1 MTFTYE
7 LNNGG
12 KFEYL
17 GRKKMITGTFANT
30 VSAAD
35 GLVSLGLKKIEVV
48 NIQLYEE
55 GTTMEG
61 VTLGATAYP
70 KIASLPVYQE
80 GITIRAS
87 ADTKGSFT
95 VIGE

>member
-1 MTFTYE
+1 MTFSYS
-7 LNNGG
+7 LNNNGR
-12 KFEYL
+12 FEHL
-17 GRKKMITGTFANT
+17 GTKKMVTGTFANT

-35 GLVSLGLKKIEVV
+35 GRINVGFKMIELC

-70 KIASLPVYQE
+70 KIASLPTYQE

-95 VIGE
+95 IIGE